1 MSMVASDATQID
13 PEQSRRAKQI
23 VVCLGLPVS
32 TDRRRVL
39 LTRRHSP
46 GYPAWHNKW
55 QIAGGALEIGESVE
69 DGVIRELWEE
79 LRVKATIIHPHPIV
93 TTNYWTKEEGDEG
106 VDFQVVLLTY
116 LVDIGDQEPDLSHD
130 QDQETNNWGWFSKEE
145 IKELDFLPKTIEL
158 VEDAFSLL
166 AKL

>member
-1 MSMVASDATQID
+1 MNKVASDITQID
-13 PEQSRRAKQI
+13 PEQSQRVKQI
-23 VVCLGLPVS
+23 IACLGLPVS
-32 TDRRRVL
+32 SDRKKVL
-39 LTRRHSP
+39 LTKRNSP
-46 GYPAWHNKW
+46 NYPTWHNKW
-55 QIAGGALEIGESVE
+55 QIAGGGLEIGEKVE
-69 DGVIRELWEE
+69 EGVVRELWEE
-79 LRVKATIIHPHPIV
+79 LHINAKIIHPYPIV
-93 TTNYWTKEEGDEG
+93 RTNYWTKEEGDEG
-106 VDFQVVLLTY
+106 VDFQVVLIAY